1 MAGYLY
7 HGRGASRS
15 TAIPEVVEGRT
26 WSDGQM
32 CVGGKPCARRAR
44 GFRKFLCAA
53 SARPQCERSMFYS
66 FIAKTSV
73 IASEEPESLARRRQD
88 PIFICGLIVKI
99 GIP

>member
-1 MAGYLY
+1 
-7 HGRGASRS
+7 
-15 TAIPEVVEGRT
+15 
-26 WSDGQM
+26 
-32 CVGGKPCARRAR
+32 
-44 GFRKFLCAA
+44 
-53 SARPQCERSMFYS
+53 MFYS